1 MGEDWVEIVKN
12 ALVIVGAPVA
22 LAGAWKALRELALG
36 TREKAKEN
44 RIRQALAARDM
55 LKDLFASAKARAALQ
70 MLDWSGRSYSDGDHE
85 FEVRATDL
93 GDALRTD
100 RLAFDHKQMF
110 IRDCF
115 EELFDRIEQL
125 QHFVNIGLLHFD
137 DVALPLEYY
146 ARKIVADLP
155 AFEPF
160 LLEYGYPNA
169 HELLTRAGGR

>member
-12 ALVIVGAPVA
+12 ALVIVGVPVA

-70 MLDWSGRSYSDGDHE
+70 MLDWSGRSYSDGDHT
-85 FEVRATDL
+85 FEVHATDL

-100 RLAFDHKQMF
+100 RLSFDHKQIF

-155 AFEPF
+155 SFEPF